1 MSNREKRC
9 TSHFQAGST
18 SIGRWDFPAG
28 VYKQCIT
35 SFQVFGA
42 WLCGGVVSVGDPAL
56 SIDLLRDQLSDLGAT
71 LVVTSRAHLAKF
83 LAANRLLEEHARVQ
97 ILVMD
102 AEPATLLPEGA
113 KPFSEMLLGEEDD
126 CPDLADL
133 GSWSPRLTAVI
144 HWSSGT
150 TGRPKG
156 ILHSQGYLHY
166 MLKKSKLPRG
176 TVSFNSNI
184 FFHQGA
190 FLLPFDGG
198 LFNG

>member
-1 MSNREKRC
+1 M
-9 TSHFQAGST
+9 
-18 SIGRWDFPAG
+18 
-28 VYKQCIT
+28 
-35 SFQVFGA
+35 FGT
-42 WLCGGVVSVGDPAL
+42 WLCGGVVSVGDPSL
-56 SIDLLRDQLSDLGAT
+56 SIDLLRDQLSDLNAT
-71 LVVTSRAHLAKF
+71 LVVTSRNHLAKF
-83 LAANRLLEEHARVQ
+83 LAANQLLEEGARVQ

-102 AEPATLLPEGA
+102 AEPGTSLPEGA
-113 KPFSEMLLGEEDD
+113 IPFSKMLLGREHD
-126 CPDLADL
+126 CPSDL
-133 GSWSPRLTAVI
+133 GHWSPTLTAVI

-166 MLKKSKLPRG
+166 MLKTSKLPRG

-198 LFNG
+198 LLNG

>member
-1 MSNREKRC
+1 M
-9 TSHFQAGST
+9 
-18 SIGRWDFPAG
+18 
-28 VYKQCIT
+28 
-35 SFQVFGA
+35 
-42 WLCGGVVSVGDPAL
+42 GDPSL
-56 SIDLLRDQLSDLGAT
+56 STELLSDQLSDLNAT
-71 LVVTSRAHLAKF
+71 LVVTSRTHLAKF
-83 LAANRLLEEHARVQ
+83 LAANQLMEERARVQ

-102 AEPATLLPEGA
+102 AEPGTVLPEGA
-113 KPFSEMLLGEEDD
+113 TPFANMLLGKEDD
-126 CPDLADL
+126 CPDPSDL
-133 GSWSPRLTAVI
+133 GSWSPKLTAVI

-150 TGRPKG
+150 TGKPKG

-166 MLKKSKLPRG
+166 MLKTSKLPRG

>member
-1 MSNREKRC
+1 M
-9 TSHFQAGST
+9 
-18 SIGRWDFPAG
+18 
-28 VYKQCIT
+28 
-35 SFQVFGA
+35 
-42 WLCGGVVSVGDPAL
+42 CGGVVSVGDPSL
-56 SIDLLRDQLSDLGAT
+56 STDLIADQLSHLDASI
-71 LVVTSRAHLAKF
+71 VVTSRDHLAKF
-83 LAANRLLEEHARVQ
+83 LDASQRLVENVQ

-102 AEPATLLPEGA
+102 AEPGSRLPKGAT
-113 KPFSEMLLGEEDD
+113 PFFEMLAGEESD
-126 CPDLADL
+126 CPDPSTL
-133 GSWSPRLTAVI
+133 GDWSPKLTAVI

-166 MLKKSKLPRG
+166 MLKTSKLPRG

>member
-1 MSNREKRC
+1 MC
-9 TSHFQAGST
+9 VLGL
-18 SIGRWDFPAG
+18 
-28 VYKQCIT
+28 
-35 SFQVFGA
+35 QVFGT
-42 WLCGGVVSVGDPAL
+42 WLCGGVVSVGDPSL
-56 SIDLLRDQLSDLGAT
+56 STDLLSDQLSHLNAT
-71 LVVTSRAHLAKF
+71 LVVTSRTHLAKF
-83 LAANRLLEEHARVQ
+83 LAANQLLEERARVQ

-102 AEPATLLPEGA
+102 AEPGTSLPEGA
-113 KPFSEMLLGEEDD
+113 IPFAKMLLGEEDD
-126 CPDLADL
+126 CPDPSDL
-133 GSWSPRLTAVI
+133 GSWSPKLTAVV

-166 MLKKSKLPRG
+166 MLKTSKLPRG

-198 LFNG
+198 LYNG